1 METES
6 SSKETGNLR
15 FKKFL
20 WILLPVVFV
29 VYLAWSSTRSGEI
42 GVNETQFT
50 KQGEKVWVSGMVTN
64 RLRNP
69 VEHVEIQVEF
79 FSSSH
84 EKVGESKA
92 RVEGIPARGSV
103 PFHTAAQQI
112 PFAAHFRVSVANYR
126 NPYGN

>member
-1 METES
+1 METENS
-6 SSKETGNLR
+6 GKERGDRR
-15 FKKFL
+15 FKKVL

-29 VYLAWSSTRSGEI
+29 VYLAWSSTRSAEI
-42 GVNETQFT
+42 GVNETRFS
-50 KQGEKVWVSGMVTN
+50 KEGGKVWVSGIVTN

-69 VEHVEIQVEF
+69 VEHVEVQVEF

-92 RVEGIPARGSV
+92 QIEGIPPRGSV
-103 PFHTAAQQI
+103 PFHTSVQQL
-112 PFAAHFRVSVANYR
+112 PAAAHFRVSVPSYR